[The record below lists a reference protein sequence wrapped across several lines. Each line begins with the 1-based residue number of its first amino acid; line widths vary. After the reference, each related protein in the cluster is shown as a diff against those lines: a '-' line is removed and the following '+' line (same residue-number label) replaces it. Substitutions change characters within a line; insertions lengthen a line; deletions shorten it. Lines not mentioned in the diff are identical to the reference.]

1 MAKKISSND
10 LKLIAG
16 TSGGQL
22 KTIQWHARNLTLRQ
36 FLTLHEYISV
46 VNGIINDCKK
56 PDGSIAVE
64 LIDFAFRMN
73 VISSYAYVE
82 MPEDIDNIY
91 YIVYASDLFDNVYRY
106 ANSAQIDSIRNS
118 VMTIAG
124 GDSNA
129 IQ

>member
-1 MAKKISSND
+1 MAKKLSSND

-16 TSGGQL
+16 MSGGQL

-36 FLTLHEYISV
+36 FLTLHEYISI
-46 VNGIINDCKK
+46 VNDIVNDCKK

-82 MPEDIDNIY
+82 MPEDIDSIY
-91 YIVYASDLFDNVYRY
+91 YIVYASDLFDTIYRY
-106 ANSAQIDSIRNS
+106 ANSAQIDSIKHAVYSADR
-118 VMTIAG
+118 
-124 GDSNA
+124 GDTSGV
-129 IQ
+129 